1 MKISVKVVGLW
12 KLVEKMGNKGC
23 GVVEFPGGTA
33 NDLFRHLLAH
43 HGFAWADFPLL
54 EKWEENINLSIV
66 HNDDILLKVDYRPK
80 RLSRTAT
87 SCRFTFKR
95 GVVRPERRR

>member
-43 HGFAWADFPLL
+43 HGFVWADFPLL

-66 HNDDILLKVDYRPK
+66 HNDDILLKVDYDRRSLADGDK
-80 RLSRTAT
+80 LSLYVQTG
-87 SCRFTFKR
+87 CC
-95 GVVRPERRR
+95 

>member
-1 MKISVKVVGLW
+1 MKICVEGGGLW

-66 HNDDILLKVDYRPK
+66 HNDDILLKVDYDRRSLADGDK
-80 RLSRTAT
+80 LSLYVQTG
-87 SCRFTFKR
+87 CC
-95 GVVRPERRR
+95 